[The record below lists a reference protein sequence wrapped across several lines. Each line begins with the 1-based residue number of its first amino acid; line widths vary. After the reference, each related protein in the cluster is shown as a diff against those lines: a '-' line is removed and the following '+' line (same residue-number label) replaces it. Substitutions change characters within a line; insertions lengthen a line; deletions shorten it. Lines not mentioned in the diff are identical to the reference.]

1 MEEVTNCQEN
11 KKANFSLYKINKKY
25 GTIYNTNSITIRKK
39 YKGNVMEK
47 IYKTVADELKIP
59 VDKVENTIK
68 LLDDGATIPFVA
80 RYRKE
85 VTGNL
90 DEVQIGDILQKVEY
104 LRNLEERKEE
114 VIRLI
119 EEQGKLTEELR
130 SSIIEAKIL
139 QEVEDIYFPYRKKK
153 KT

>member
-1 MEEVTNCQEN
+1 M
-11 KKANFSLYKINKKY
+11 
-25 GTIYNTNSITIRKK
+25 
-39 YKGNVMEK
+39 MEK
-47 IYKTVADELKIP
+47 IYKIVAEELKIP

-104 LRNLEERKEE
+104 LRNFYKKLKIFIFHIERK
-114 VIRLI
+114 
-119 EEQGKLTEELR
+119 
-130 SSIIEAKIL
+130 
-139 QEVEDIYFPYRKKK
+139 RKQRQI
-153 KT
+153 

>member
-1 MEEVTNCQEN
+1 MPDFFISQFCHSVNNLKNMVQYIIEFNNHKE
-11 KKANFSLYKINKKY
+11 
-25 GTIYNTNSITIRKK
+25 K

-47 IYKTVADELKIP
+47 IYKIVAEELKIP

-119 EEQGKLTEELR
+119 EEQG
-130 SSIIEAKIL
+130 
-139 QEVEDIYFPYRKKK
+139 
-153 KT
+153 